1 MPLLMCG
8 NKMARVPIALTMG
21 EPAGIG
27 GEVTI
32 KAWLNRRETN
42 LPCFFA
48 IDDPARL
55 ERLAKNLKW
64 PLKIAPIETPADAIN
79 QFEQALPV
87 LAKPLPGNLTPGEAD
102 PRNAAAVIGAID
114 DAVKFVQ
121 MGAASAMV
129 TNPINKHVLMKQ
141 GFQHAGHTD
150 YLAERAGGT
159 DTPVMMLA
167 CPGLRVIPLTVHMSL
182 QNAIRALSTAL
193 IVEKTK
199 IVNDALVR
207 DFGIESPHIAISGL
221 NPHAGEG
228 GLLGTAEIEIIQ
240 PAVEILKRDGL
251 FVWGPVPADTM
262 FHERARAEY
271 DAAVCMYHD
280 QALIPI
286 KTLDFYRGV
295 NITLGLPF
303 IRTSPDHGT
312 AFEIAG
318 TGVADERSLVA
329 ALKTAAEMAR
339 RRPKLETAV

>member
-1 MPLLMCG
+1 MTLAPL
-8 NKMARVPIALTMG
+8 ALTMG

-42 LPCFFA
+42 VPKFFA

-55 ERLAKNLKW
+55 DRLAKNLEW
-64 PLKIAPIETPADAIN
+64 PLKIAAIENPADAIN
-79 QFEQALPV
+79 HFDQALPV
-87 LAKPLPGNLTPGEAD
+87 LAKPLPGSLTPGDAD
-102 PRNAAAVIGAID
+102 PRNATAVIGAID
-114 DAVKFVQ
+114 DAVNFVQ
-121 MGAASAMV
+121 TGAASAMV
-129 TNPINKHVLMKQ
+129 TNPINKHALMTQ

-167 CPGLRVIPLTVHMSL
+167 CPGLRVVPLTVHMPL
-182 QNAIRALSTAL
+182 QDAIAALSTAL
-193 IVEKTK
+193 IVEKTM
-199 IVNDALVR
+199 IVNGALMR

-228 GLLGTAEIEIIQ
+228 GMLGSEETEIIQ
-240 PAVEILKRDGL
+240 PAVEMLKRDGL
-251 FVWGPVPADTM
+251 SVRGPIPADTM
-262 FHERARAEY
+262 FHDRARAGY
-271 DAAVCMYHD
+271 DAAICMYHD

-318 TGVADERSLVA
+318 AGVADERSLVA

-339 RRPKLETAV
+339 RRQIPETTV